1 MMPLCKD
8 GSGQVEKSMGP
19 HSRQS
24 TPETSGQPG
33 AVVLPAGHG
42 QPGRIQR
49 RRVAARF
56 TRLPL
61 CGPQSSD
68 HHPLSSSL
76 WDFSFQVP
84 EE

>member
-33 AVVLPAGHG
+33 AVVLRAGHG
-42 QPGRIQR
+42 
-49 RRVAARF
+49 
-56 TRLPL
+56 
-61 CGPQSSD
+61 
-68 HHPLSSSL
+68 
-76 WDFSFQVP
+76 
-84 EE
+84 